1 MKIIVFPEPGNL
13 TPGRDSPAVP
23 RLRSVNSYT
32 NIRAATTARNLNK
45 SLQNLN
51 VNEEGMPHMHTP
63 SSSSADTRGRVCLS
77 SSLVLMGLQVGKEAN
92 PGLTY
97 FGAMWAWVVV
107 GCGHLHPAVHQV
119 LGPSDCLQATG
130 VQSLGTR

>member
-1 MKIIVFPEPGNL
+1 LSRVLSSEPGNL

-51 VNEEGMPHMHTP
+51 VSEEGAAHTHTHARTH
-63 SSSSADTRGRVCLS
+63 ADARTHTHTDTHN
-77 SSLVLMGLQVGKEAN
+77 LMRKHALE
-92 PGLTY
+92 
-97 FGAMWAWVVV
+97 
-107 GCGHLHPAVHQV
+107 HQDNDRA
-119 LGPSDCLQATG
+119 GNSNDSG
-130 VQSLGTR
+130 VE